1 MLNPKKKSLVVAS
14 FAGVV
19 SHNDEAEGRNVGWSG
34 CEEDKMRKT
43 TQTN

>member
-19 SHNDEAEGRNVGWSG
+19 SHDDEAEGRNVGWSE
-34 CEEDKMRKT
+34 CEAVKMRRT